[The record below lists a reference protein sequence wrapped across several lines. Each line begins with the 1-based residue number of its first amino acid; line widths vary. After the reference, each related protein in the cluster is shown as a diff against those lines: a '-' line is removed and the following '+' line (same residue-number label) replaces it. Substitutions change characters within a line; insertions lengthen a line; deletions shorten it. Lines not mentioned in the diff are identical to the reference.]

1 MRIAGLAVLAV
12 LLSGLV
18 AVRAEE
24 EDAPSD
30 EEMEGINNI
39 VEDTIVIKAVKK
51 QVRLSTSHCRRL
63 PHAY

>member
-39 VEDTIVIKAVKK
+39 VEDTIVIKAVNK

-63 PHAY
+63 PHE